1 MTTETSNASHPG
13 IILFAHGSRDPLWR
27 LPIEAVADQIR
38 QMSPGTEVMCA
49 YLELTEPDLPLTV
62 QIMSQR
68 GVSKI
73 SVLPMFLGIG
83 KHAREDLPLLMAE
96 IENAYPQIQFELRK
110 AIGEEPSMT
119 QAMAQIALQSP
130 QCATNFS
137 S

>member
-1 MTTETSNASHPG
+1 MNTDPSNAPHHG

-38 QMSPGTEVMCA
+38 HMSAGTQVMCA
-49 YLELTEPDLPLTV
+49 YLELTEPDLPVCV

-83 KHAREDLPLLMAE
+83 KHAREDLPLLMSE
-96 IENAYPQIQFELRK
+96 IEAAYPQLQFELRK
-110 AIGEEPSMT
+110 AIGEEPSLT
-119 QAMAQIALQSP
+119 QAMAHIALQSP
-130 QCATNFS
+130 QFAANS
-137 S
+137 ER

>member
-1 MTTETSNASHPG
+1 
-13 IILFAHGSRDPLWR
+13 
-27 LPIEAVADQIR
+27 
-38 QMSPGTEVMCA
+38 MSPGTEVMCA

-62 QIMSQR
+62 QIMWQR

-83 KHAREDLPLLMAE
+83 KHAREDLPLLMTE
-96 IENAYPQIQFELRK
+96 IEKAYPQLQFELRK

-130 QCATNFS
+130 QFATNFS

>member
-96 IENAYPQIQFELRK
+96 IEK

-119 QAMAQIALQSP
+119 QAMAHIALQSP
-130 QCATNFS
+130 QFATNFS